1 METLRVK
8 HTTGLTMTLVGEI
21 VPKLESLKVLLL
33 PEDIKVGEHRSF
45 TREVIENIADNRPSP
60 IEIGFEVYNR
70 VTAMPCRVSP
80 RPKEEEEPAAMDV
93 DQAEAA
99 PVANDEDHFD
109 FNAAIDDLMMEMDN
123 EFDDIALPLP

>member
-1 METLRVK
+1 
-8 HTTGLTMTLVGEI
+8 MTLVGEI

-45 TREVIENIADNRPSP
+45 TREVIENIAYNRPSP

-80 RPKEEEEPAAMDV
+80 RPKEEEEEPAAMDV
-93 DQAEAA
+93 DQAEAGLA
-99 PVANDEDHFD
+99 PVANEEDNFE
-109 FNAAIDDLMMEMDN
+109 FNAAIDAMMMDLDN
-123 EFDDIALPLP
+123 EFDDIGLPLLGEDD

>member
-1 METLRVK
+1 
-8 HTTGLTMTLVGEI
+8 MTLVGEI

-45 TREVIENIADNRPSP
+45 TREVIENIADNRSSP

-93 DQAEAA
+93 DQAEAGLA
-99 PVANDEDHFD
+99 PVANEEDNFE
-109 FNAAIDDLMMEMDN
+109 FNAAIDAMMMDLDN
-123 EFDDIALPLP
+123 EFDDIGLPLLGEDD